1 MTRDKKNYYLMNK
14 TYNNFK
20 IQNNVENFKA
30 DKVNNVSDGC
40 ESSAESVLNE
50 QHLSLGL
57 DSNISETFANSS
69 QNDVEYMSTEVSIED
84 RISDSPR
91 LLVVNGDEYD
101 DIQSSLA
108 IPLSGENPLQCSS
121 DEIHCNLE
129 STLKKWYNEYNVPL
143 NLVLENVKCHFYG
156 KDFSRSIHYKK
167 PIKITF

>member
-20 IQNNVENFKA
+20 IQNNVEIFKA

-91 LLVVNGDEYD
+91 LLVVM
-101 DIQSSLA
+101 
-108 IPLSGENPLQCSS
+108 
-121 DEIHCNLE
+121 
-129 STLKKWYNEYNVPL
+129 NVMTF
-143 NLVLENVKCHFYG
+143 NLVLLFLFQEKILLNVAQMKFIVIWNPH
-156 KDFSRSIHYKK
+156 
-167 PIKITF
+167 